1 MTDEEPLEDIEF
13 EFDAELPPL
22 VPPGDNYTVA
32 FRRAERRWLWGKRV
46 KLFMRF
52 QIVAPAQFAGLPLL
66 MFCNVPPGGKWG
78 VGFKFFRAWCLAS
91 GYRPQRKDRLSTSV
105 FRGKYFGHESR
116 RSRVHPIKPREH
128 WVPSTVSS
136 MTCCKSKPEHDAPPT
151 LLVPFP
157 YSYQILFPFPSY
169 TRPVPPPSSKIDKPT
184 AAFSRQFG
192 KIARHHSEPC
202 DLQDRELGAQ
212 PAGDRTLPRPGLTA
226 RTAPVIVSR

>member
-1 MTDEEPLEDIEF
+1 MTDEESPQDIEF

-52 QIVAPAQFAGLPLL
+52 QVVAPAQFAGLPLF

-105 FRGKYFGHESR
+105 FRGKYFR
-116 RSRVHPIKPREH
+116 ARVK
-128 WVPSTVSS
+128 TVASAS
-136 MTCCKSKPEHDAPPT
+136 NQT
-151 LLVPFP
+151 
-157 YSYQILFPFPSY
+157 
-169 TRPVPPPSSKIDKPT
+169 TR
-184 AAFSRQFG
+184 A
-192 KIARHHSEPC
+192 
-202 DLQDRELGAQ
+202 LGAKYSIIDDLLHIE
-212 PAGDRTLPRPGLTA
+212 AGA
-226 RTAPVIVSR
+226 